1 MKVSGFTI
9 VRNAIKYDYPIVEAI
24 TSILPLCD
32 EFIVSVGNSDDDTLA
47 LIQSIDSPKIKIVQ
61 SMWDDTLR
69 EGGRV
74 LAVETDK
81 AYQHIAPD
89 ADWAFYIQ
97 ADEVVHEQYHA
108 NIRAAMQQYKDD
120 KQVDGLLFNY
130 LHFYG
135 SYSYVADAYNWYR
148 KEIRIVRKRNDIYS
162 HGDAQ
167 GFRKGKGEKLD
178 VLAALNY
185 CFEHLKI
192 KDLYVIG
199 WSFGTELALQYARD
213 ERIKELI
220 LLSPPMLSTTQED
233 LDFWIKDG
241 RVITALIPELDD
253 YLKPDAARLKFSKV
267 KNLKQID
274 VAGAKHLWVG
284 EPMVHLV
291 LSEIVK
297 VIAPSRLPL
306 PQEI

>member
-1 MKVSGFTI
+1 MPELIRPSTVLPALRTPI
-9 VRNAIKYDYPIVEAI
+9 AIK
-24 TSILPLCD
+24 TS
-32 EFIVSVGNSDDDTLA
+32 
-47 LIQSIDSPKIKIVQ
+47 
-61 SMWDDTLR
+61 
-69 EGGRV
+69 
-74 LAVETDK
+74 
-81 AYQHIAPD
+81 
-89 ADWAFYIQ
+89 
-97 ADEVVHEQYHA
+97 
-108 NIRAAMQQYKDD
+108 
-120 KQVDGLLFNY
+120 DGLNLVGEVATPEGEITGSLLMLHPNPSGGGMMDSHIYKKAANRLPAMAGIQIIRFNTRGTTSEAGKSEGEY
-130 LHFYG
+130 DH
-135 SYSYVADAYNWYR
+135 
-148 KEIRIVRKRNDIYS
+148 
-162 HGDAQ
+162 
-167 GFRKGKGEKLD
+167 GKGEKQD
-178 VLAALNY
+178 VLAALDY
-185 CFEHLKI
+185 CFEQLKI

-213 ERIKELI
+213 KRIKELI
-220 LLSPPMLSTTQED
+220 LLSPPMLSTTDED

-253 YLKPDAARLKFSKV
+253 YLKPEAAKLKFSKV